1 MIPSLAKKIVAATAV
16 TTISLFSSLIAS
28 AANVNY
34 SAVTSLS
41 VGGFTLSVSSGST
54 ATSVVVGSSSI
65 TVSTV
70 EGESFTVT
78 SGSVL
83 ATNPVAHTACLS
95 GTQTVIVSGANT
107 ITITPSSGAC
117 LNTPVSGGSSS
128 VSSPAQIIAPVV
140 IAPTAVTADTK
151 VGTGAT
157 PTTIYDVPDTGK
169 ASANAAVASS
179 TDAKLRL
186 DIVKDTK
193 FKTDVKK
200 QKAVNYT
207 DIVKAPAVVENK
219 DVVLDKKD
227 PAAKATLLLAAKAE
241 TTAKQVKLS
250 KFAMLSMPIT
260 EAQKQLG
267 IKKLKAY
274 YIDQNTGKAKA
285 LSGSKINKDKNL
297 FIAKLKQLGG
307 VVILTQKK

>member
-1 MIPSLAKKIVAATAV
+1 MFTKKFTSFAALTAVISLAVPGNALAGNIYYEAD
-16 TTISLFSSLIAS
+16 TTIAVGSINLVILANSRADAVEVRSDSVVITVG
-28 AANVNY
+28 NVNE
-34 SAVTSLS
+34 
-41 VGGFTLSVSSGST
+41 TLS
-54 ATSVVVGSSSI
+54 
-65 TVSTV
+65 
-70 EGESFTVT
+70 
-78 SGSVL
+78 
-83 ATNPVAHTACLS
+83 
-95 GTQTVIVSGANT
+95 IVSNNNYQLNT
-107 ITITPSSGAC
+107 SPSTSQICGSGQSRVNITNNTVTITPVAQTASCPSTVLA
-117 LNTPVSGGSSS
+117 PSGGGGGGAAAS
-128 VSSPAQIIAPVV
+128 V
-140 IAPTAVTADTK
+140 AVNTSTGG
-151 VGTGAT
+151 GTVAALNV
-157 PTTIYDVPDTGK
+157 YDVPDTGK

-200 QKAVNYT
+200 QKVVNYT
-207 DIVKAPAVVENK
+207 DIVRAPAVVENK

-285 LSGSKINKDKNL
+285 LSGSKINTTKNL